1 MRKKLF
7 YAIAQH
13 IKKQVPGI
21 KFIDLWN
28 EHLAEITNTTA
39 WPVPSLFVEFEQ
51 YDVRQLAN
59 HVCMADVPVR
69 LHIITRTRNYS
80 AGFNDK
86 RLDDALEYFDLI
98 DQVHAAMVTLA
109 GDNFSTFMLTASATN
124 HNHAELLESIER
136 YVTRAQFTAGARTA
150 QQVINAKLQLA
161 QGQ

>member
-7 YAIAQH
+7 YAIAH
-13 IKKQVPGI
+13 HLKEHVPGI

-28 EHLAEITNTTA
+28 EHLAAITNTTA
-39 WPVPSLFVEFEQ
+39 WPVPSVFIEFEQ

-69 LHIITRTRNYS
+69 LHIITRTKSYT
-80 AGFNDK
+80 AGHEDK
-86 RLDDALEYFDLI
+86 RIDDALDYFDLI

-136 YVTRAQFTAGARTA
+136 YVTRTQFTAGARTA
-150 QQVINAKLQLA
+150 QQIINATLSLKQK
-161 QGQ
+161 

>member
-7 YAIAQH
+7 YAIAH
-13 IKKQVPGI
+13 HLKEHVPGI

-28 EHLAEITNTTA
+28 EHLAEIKNTTA
-39 WPVPSLFVEFEQ
+39 WPVPSVFIEFEQ

-69 LHIITRTRNYS
+69 LHIITRTKTYT
-80 AGFNDK
+80 AGHEDK
-86 RLDDALEYFDLI
+86 RIDDALDYFDLI

-136 YVTRAQFTAGARTA
+136 YVTRSQFTAGARTA
-150 QQVINAKLQLA
+150 QKVINATLSLKQ
-161 QGQ
+161 Q

>member
-7 YAIAQH
+7 YAIAHH
-13 IKKQVPGI
+13 IKEHVPGI

-28 EHLAEITNTTA
+28 EHLAEIKNTTA
-39 WPVPSLFVEFEQ
+39 WPVPSVFIEFEQ

-69 LHIITRTRNYS
+69 LHIITRTKSYT
-80 AGFNDK
+80 AGHEDK
-86 RLDDALEYFDLI
+86 RIDDALDYFDLI

-109 GDNFSTFMLTASATN
+109 GDNFSSFMLTASATN

-136 YVTRAQFTAGARTA
+136 YVTRSQFTAGARTA
-150 QQVINAKLQLA
+150 QQIINATLSLKQK
-161 QGQ
+161 

>member
-7 YAIAQH
+7 YAIARR
-13 IKKQVPGI
+13 IKEQVPGI

-28 EHLAEITNTTA
+28 EHLAEIKSTTA
-39 WPVPSLFVEFEQ
+39 WPVPSVFIEFEQ

-69 LHIITRTRNYS
+69 LHIITRTKNYT
-80 AGFNDK
+80 AGHEDK
-86 RLDDALEYFDLI
+86 RIDDALDYFDLI

-136 YVTRAQFTAGARTA
+136 YVTRTQFTAGARTA
-150 QQVINAKLQLA
+150 QAVHIHDLNLKQ
-161 QGQ
+161 

>member
-7 YAIAQH
+7 YAIAH
-13 IKKQVPGI
+13 HLKEHVPGI

-28 EHLAEITNTTA
+28 EHLAEIKNTTA
-39 WPVPSLFVEFEQ
+39 WPVPSVFIEFEQ

-69 LHIITRTRNYS
+69 LHIITRTKTYT
-80 AGFNDK
+80 AGHEDK
-86 RLDDALEYFDLI
+86 RIDDALDYFDLI

-136 YVTRAQFTAGARTA
+136 YVTRSQFTAGARTA
-150 QQVINAKLQLA
+150 QQIINATLSLKQ
-161 QGQ
+161 Q

>member
-7 YAIAQH
+7 YAIAHH
-13 IKKQVPGI
+13 IKEHVPGI

-28 EHLAEITNTTA
+28 EHLAEIKNTTA
-39 WPVPSLFVEFEQ
+39 WPVPSVFIEFEQ

-69 LHIITRTRNYS
+69 LHIITRTKTYT
-80 AGFNDK
+80 AGHEDK
-86 RLDDALEYFDLI
+86 RIDDALDYFDLI

-136 YVTRAQFTAGARTA
+136 YVTRSQFTAGARTA
-150 QQVINAKLQLA
+150 QQIINSTLSLKQ
-161 QGQ
+161 Q

>member
-7 YAIAQH
+7 YAIAH
-13 IKKQVPGI
+13 HLKEHVPGI

-28 EHLAEITNTTA
+28 EHLAAITNTTA
-39 WPVPSLFVEFEQ
+39 WPVPSVFIEFEQ

-69 LHIITRTRNYS
+69 LHIITRTKSYT
-80 AGFNDK
+80 AGHEDK
-86 RLDDALEYFDLI
+86 RIDDALDYFDLI

-136 YVTRAQFTAGARTA
+136 YVTRSQFTAGARTA
-150 QQVINAKLQLA
+150 QQIINATLSLKQK
-161 QGQ
+161 

>member
-7 YAIAQH
+7 YAIAQR
-13 IKKQVPGI
+13 IKEQVPAI

-39 WPVPSLFVEFEQ
+39 WPVPSVFVEFEQ

-69 LHIITRTRNYS
+69 LHIITRTKNYT
-80 AGFNDK
+80 AGFDDK
-86 RLDDALEYFDLI
+86 RIAAALDYFDLI

-124 HNHAELLESIER
+124 HNHTELLESIER
-136 YVTRAQFTAGARTA
+136 YVTRSQFTAGVRTA
-150 QQVINAKLQLA
+150 QQVVNARLSLTQAK
-161 QGQ
+161 

>member
-7 YAIAQH
+7 YAIAHH
-13 IKKQVPGI
+13 IKEHVPGI

-28 EHLAEITNTTA
+28 EHLAEIKNTTA
-39 WPVPSLFVEFEQ
+39 WPVPSVFIEFEQ

-69 LHIITRTRNYS
+69 LHIITRTKTYT
-80 AGFNDK
+80 AGHEDK
-86 RLDDALEYFDLI
+86 RIDDALDYFDLI

-136 YVTRAQFTAGARTA
+136 YVTRTQFTAGARTA
-150 QQVINAKLQLA
+150 QQIINATLSLKQ
-161 QGQ
+161 Q

>member
-7 YAIAQH
+7 YAIAHH
-13 IKKQVPGI
+13 IKEHVPGI

-28 EHLAEITNTTA
+28 EHLAEIKNTTA
-39 WPVPSLFVEFEQ
+39 WPVPSVFIEFEQ

-69 LHIITRTRNYS
+69 LHIITRTKTYT
-80 AGFNDK
+80 AGHEDK
-86 RLDDALEYFDLI
+86 RIDDALYYFDLI

-136 YVTRAQFTAGARTA
+136 YVTRSQFTAGARTA
-150 QQVINAKLQLA
+150 QQIINATLSLKQ
-161 QGQ
+161 Q

>member
-1 MRKKLF
+1 MRKKIF
-7 YAIAQH
+7 YAIAH
-13 IKKQVPGI
+13 HLKEHVPGI

-28 EHLAEITNTTA
+28 EHLAAITNTTA
-39 WPVPSLFVEFEQ
+39 WPVPSVFIEFEQ

-69 LHIITRTRNYS
+69 LHIITRTKSYT
-80 AGFNDK
+80 AGHEDK
-86 RLDDALEYFDLI
+86 RIDDALDYFDLI

-136 YVTRAQFTAGARTA
+136 YVTRSQFTAGARTA
-150 QQVINAKLQLA
+150 QKVINATLSLKQ
-161 QGQ
+161 Q

>member
-7 YAIAQH
+7 YAIAQR
-13 IKKQVPGI
+13 IKEQVPGI

-28 EHLAEITNTTA
+28 EHLADIKNTTA
-39 WPVPSLFVEFEQ
+39 WPVPSVFIEVEQ
-51 YDVRQLAN
+51 YDVRPPAN

-69 LHIITRTRNYS
+69 LHIITRTKTYT
-80 AGFNDK
+80 AGHEDK
-86 RLDDALEYFDLI
+86 RIDDALDYFDLI

-136 YVTRAQFTAGARTA
+136 YVTRSQFSAGARTA
-150 QQVINAKLQLA
+150 QKVINATLSLTQ
-161 QGQ
+161 Q

>member
-7 YAIAQH
+7 YAIAQR
-13 IKKQVPGI
+13 IKEQVPGI

-28 EHLAEITNTTA
+28 EHLAEIKNTTA
-39 WPVPSLFVEFEQ
+39 WPVPSVFIEFEQ

-69 LHIITRTRNYS
+69 LHIITRAKTYT
-80 AGFNDK
+80 AGHEDK
-86 RLDDALEYFDLI
+86 RIDDALDYFDLI

-136 YVTRAQFTAGARTA
+136 YVTRSQFTAGARTA
-150 QQVINAKLQLA
+150 QKVINATLSLTQ
-161 QGQ
+161 Q

>member
-7 YAIAQH
+7 YAIAHH
-13 IKKQVPGI
+13 IKEHVPGI

-28 EHLAEITNTTA
+28 EHLAEIKNTTA
-39 WPVPSLFVEFEQ
+39 WPVPSVFIEFEQ

-69 LHIITRTRNYS
+69 LHIITRTKTYT
-80 AGFNDK
+80 AGHEDK
-86 RLDDALEYFDLI
+86 RIDDALDYFDLI

-136 YVTRAQFTAGARTA
+136 YVTRSQFTAGARTA
-150 QQVINAKLQLA
+150 QKIINATLSLKQ
-161 QGQ
+161 Q